1 METADVFTEFEKK
14 EVTRDLSQNAVGT
27 VHWKYMG
34 GKEVAT
40 FQEIGLCREEPE
52 LVTREHYGAKGAP
65 SFFFFSFFFKDEIDQ
80 FWHIE
85 HAREER
91 Q

>member
-1 METADVFTEFEKK
+1 MFTGFEKK
-14 EVTRDLSQNAVGT
+14 EVTRDLSQKAMGT

-40 FQEIGLCREEPE
+40 FQEIWLCREEPE
-52 LVTREHYGAKGAP
+52 LLTREHYGAKGAP
-65 SFFFFSFFFKDEIDQ
+65 SFFFFFFKDEIDQ

-85 HAREER
+85 YAREER
-91 Q
+91 E